1 MSTPP
6 AATRSRRR
14 VLGIAL
20 AAVSLAALVPTVV
33 VGLAAANEPVEEVHA
48 DPFVVGGQRAAVGQ
62 FPGLV
67 YLVDRLGSLYCG
79 GALLTPTKVLTAA
92 HCVDQRSAAGITVV
106 SGREDTE
113 TRAGQSSRGSKSWQH
128 PSYRSVFEGDDLG
141 VLTLETPILA
151 PTATLVAPGERAS
164 YAPGTEAVVAG
175 WGATSETGSV
185 SRYLMSA
192 TVPVME
198 DATCSRSYRS
208 YNPKKMFCAG
218 YDGGRVDSCQGDSG
232 GPLLVRGVV
241 VGVTSWGDGCA
252 RAGKPGVYVRLT
264 TYLDT
269 VRAQL

>member
-6 AATRSRRR
+6 AAIRSRRR

-20 AAVSLAALVPTVV
+20 AVASLAALVPTVA
-33 VGLAAANEPVEEVHA
+33 VGLAAANEPVEEVRA
-48 DPFVVGGQRAAVGQ
+48 DPFVVGGQRAAVSQ
-62 FPGLV
+62 HPWLV
-67 YLVDRLGSLYCG
+67 YLVDRMGMVYCG
-79 GALLTPTKVLTAA
+79 GALMSPTKVLTAA
-92 HCVDQRSAAGITVV
+92 HCVAQRSASGITAV

-113 TRAGQSSRGSKSWQH
+113 SRAGQASRGAKVWQH

-151 PTATLVAPGERAS
+151 QTATLVSPGERER

-175 WGATSETGSV
+175 WGATSETGTT

-192 TVPVME
+192 KVPVM
-198 DATCSRSYRS
+198 DDDTCSRSYRS
-208 YNPKKMFCAG
+208 YDKKKMFCAG
-218 YDGGRVDSCQGDSG
+218 YEQGQIDSCQGDSG
-232 GPLLVRGVV
+232 GPLVVRGVV

-264 TYLDT
+264 NYLDT
-269 VRAQL
+269 LRGQL